1 MATKQE
7 ILSNLRN
14 YSSDQLAEA
23 IHTGQIT
30 LYELSKSGNLTPMM
44 RKRIEHK
51 LEANASV
58 TPSAR
63 AEQQEA
69 YPCMEPSN
77 KGKEIEPV
85 APKETV
91 HASNHEPDPFSKPV
105 ETESRESLTDLKD
118 FSNKGMFLRPFSFK
132 GRIRR
137 LEYGFSYLIYMSWS
151 FISDF
156 LMKDPE
162 PSLGASL
169 FVLLPLLPLCWF
181 IFAQGCKRCHDV
193 GHNGWF
199 QLIPFYVLW
208 LLFLKGEKE
217 TNKYGDNPKIIN

>member
-44 RKRIEHK
+44 RKRIEQK

-58 TPSAR
+58 TPSAK
-63 AEQQEA
+63 AERQER
-69 YPCMEPSN
+69 YPYMEISH
-77 KGKEIEPV
+77 KDKEVEPV
-85 APKETV
+85 EPIETAHV
-91 HASNHEPDPFSKPV
+91 SDHEPNPFANPIEAENK
-105 ETESRESLTDLKD
+105 ESRTNLEG

-137 LEYGFSYLIYMSWS
+137 LEFIFSYLIYMGWYLV
-151 FISDF
+151 SDF

-162 PSLGASL
+162 PSLAASL

-181 IFAQGCKRCHDV
+181 ALAQGCKRCHDL
-193 GHNGWF
+193 GHSGWF
-199 QLIPFYVLW
+199 QLIPFFVLW
-208 LLFLKGEKE
+208 LIFIKGVEE
-217 TNKYGDNPKIIN
+217 TNKYGDNPI